1 MMHPRSARSA
11 LAILLALPA
20 FSLSACG
27 SDSSTGVTTT
37 LAPTIEATTFAPA
50 LGVDLAASTKVTS
63 GTTYMYYRDIVKGS
77 GPAVTTGQSVSVHYT
92 GWLSNGTQFDANIP
106 SATPL
111 PFQVGAGAVI
121 LGWDVGV
128 VGMQLGGQRQLIIP
142 PLLGYGSSDYNP
154 NPGVAITIPGN
165 SILVFN
171 VTLAGVK

>member
-1 MMHPRSARSA
+1 
-11 LAILLALPA
+11 
-20 FSLSACG
+20 
-27 SDSSTGVTTT
+27 
-37 LAPTIEATTFAPA
+37 
-50 LGVDLAASTKVTS
+50 
-63 GTTYMYYRDIVKGS
+63 
-77 GPAVTTGQSVSVHYT
+77 
-92 GWLSNGTQFDANIP
+92 
-106 SATPL
+106 
-111 PFQVGAGAVI
+111 VI